1 MFLWPMFQPLHNNHS
16 KKLNDFSRIWT
27 EIIRVE
33 GENADH
39 KTEGFSFFELD
50 TLNSGQS

>member
-1 MFLWPMFQPLHNNHS
+1 MFLWPMFQTLHNNHS

-27 EIIRVE
+27 IE